1 MKEVFVIERLVA
13 DGYWELM
20 SDKAYADEQKAL
32 EDCCYFIKELQ
43 KKDKYA
49 NARVKKLII

>member
-1 MKEVFVIERLVA
+1 MKEVFVIERFVA

-20 SDKAYADEQKAL
+20 SDKAYMDKQQAL
-32 EDCCYFIKELQ
+32 EDCCFFIKELQ
-43 KKDKYA
+43 KRDKHA